1 MGNCIC
7 VINKTTTERR
17 RRRGSTVF
25 HDDDV
30 VEEKLLGETSNVSS
44 SSSSSTCGGRE
55 IKIKM
60 TRKEFEDLMRNI
72 SLEGL
77 TAEEVFSNFLSD
89 GGDQT
94 GTAADQSND
103 HQRPWRPALQ
113 SIPEID

>member
-44 SSSSSTCGGRE
+44 SSSSSTCGGRK

-89 GGDQT
+89 GGNQT

>member
-17 RRRGSTVF
+17 KRRGSTVF

-44 SSSSSTCGGRE
+44 TSCSSTCGGRE

-89 GGDQT
+89 GGDQI
-94 GTAADQSND
+94 GTAADISND